1 MRLEPGDVEMVRWC
15 EVDTFCEVGGD
26 GGKLSQN
33 LLFSSTTFQSSML
46 LSLRPEGSWQ
56 MIAEH

>member
-26 GGKLSQN
+26 GGKLS
-33 LLFSSTTFQSSML
+33 
-46 LSLRPEGSWQ
+46 
-56 MIAEH
+56 